1 MELTSLRKR
10 WLAAAPNHFFLRI
23 AGATLLT
30 VLIPSPAVQA
40 QQSGTAPPNEAETVA
55 ELLKRVQHLEALLKQ
70 IEEERAKS
78 AAPATPAAPAEATHA
93 NVPPAPAAAEPEH
106 GMGMPEL
113 GPHLQIRGFS
123 DVTLHGSNE
132 KGTHTAFSLGQLNL
146 FITSEISE
154 RFKILSEIVF
164 EANETNAL
172 GVDVERLMLQYSPND
187 YFKIAVG
194 RYHTAIG
201 YYNTAY
207 HHSTWL
213 QTAIGRPFLFEFEDG
228 GGILPIHNVGVSAS
242 GRIPSGT
249 LGLHYVA
256 EFGNG
261 RASRSPLDEAVQNR
275 VDENNHKAFNMAL
288 LARPESIQGL
298 QAGFSVYR
306 DVLIPDGSPRIG
318 ETILSLHA
326 VYVRPG
332 FEWLNEAL
340 VIRHALLGQSRVLHT
355 PGGYTQISRRFGSYR
370 PFFRYEYIN
379 APSDEPIFSDVG
391 LRHGPSAGLR
401 FDANDAVAL
410 KFQYDHTMQRRRPAF
425 DMLTL
430 QFAFTF

>member
-10 WLAAAPNHFFLRI
+10 WPAAAPNRFFVRI
-23 AGATLLT
+23 AGAALLA
-30 VLIPSPAVQA
+30 VLILSPAVQA
-40 QQSGTAPPNEAETVA
+40 QQSGGAPPNEAETVA
-55 ELLKRVQHLEALLKQ
+55 ELLKRVQHREARLKQ
-70 IEEERAKS
+70 IEEERAKN
-78 AAPATPAAPAEATHA
+78 AAPATPAAPAEAAQA
-93 NVPPAPAAAEPEH
+93 NVPPAPAAEPEP
-106 GMGMPEL
+106 GMGMPEP

-132 KGTHTAFSLGQLNL
+132 KDSPTAFSLGQLDL

-164 EANETNAL
+164 EADETNAL
-172 GVDVERLMLQYSPND
+172 GVDVERLMLQYSHND
-187 YFKIAVG
+187 YFKMAVG

-201 YYNTAY
+201 FYNTAY
-207 HHSTWL
+207 HHSSWL
-213 QTAIGRPFLFEFEDG
+213 QTAIGRPFLFEFEDE

-249 LGLHYVA
+249 LDLRYVA
-256 EFGNG
+256 ELGNG
-261 RASRSPLDEAVQNR
+261 RASRSPLDQTVQNG
-275 VDENNHKAFNMAL
+275 VDENDHKAFDLTL
-288 LARPESIQGL
+288 LARPESVPGL

-318 ETILSLHA
+318 ETILSMHA
-326 VYVRPG
+326 VYLRPG

-340 VIRHALLGQSRVLHT
+340 VIRHALLGQSRVFHT
-355 PGGYTQISRRFGSYR
+355 PGGYTQISRGFGSYR

-410 KFQYDHTMQRRRPAF
+410 KFQYDHTMQRARPAF
-425 DMLTL
+425 GMLTL